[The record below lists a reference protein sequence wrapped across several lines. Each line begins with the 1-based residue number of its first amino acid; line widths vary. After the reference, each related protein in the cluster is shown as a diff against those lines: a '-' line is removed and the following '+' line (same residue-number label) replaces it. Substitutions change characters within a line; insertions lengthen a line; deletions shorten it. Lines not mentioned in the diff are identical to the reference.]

1 MELPKNCLEYLL
13 ESWNQFAKL
22 LGVRLSYAKQCGI
35 LIKKMELHDETTRG
49 SKEESK
55 DGVFL
60 SPSRCLPNLGDEI
73 HPKGV
78 EL

>member
-1 MELPKNCLEYLL
+1 M
-13 ESWNQFAKL
+13 Q
-22 LGVRLSYAKQCGI
+22 
-35 LIKKMELHDETTRG
+35 IKWDPYQGDGTTWG

-55 DGVFL
+55 DEVSL

-73 HPKGV
+73 HLKGV